1 MSIKQKNFEL
11 LVRDCLRIKAELICN
26 LYEDERIVA
35 MSSAFSIPELQQ
47 YDNQEKATLIQS
59 AIALLR
65 DGQTKDYLIE
75 VESGSTHSLNQNKEK
90 EQATEFLTAI
100 GSFLSE
106 AMPLVERMPVMT
118 PLVTEVMN
126 FVVRQFHSG
135 RSLEYKF
142 NEITK
147 NLNEQAQQEV
157 QGVQQLSEQFQQFQQ
172 SIQQTM
178 QQGAAQVQANT
189 DEIGKISQ
197 TLQRLLP
204 PPTPMG

>member
-1 MSIKQKNFEL
+1 MS
-11 LVRDCLRIKAELICN
+11 DHH
-26 LYEDERIVA
+26 EDERIVA